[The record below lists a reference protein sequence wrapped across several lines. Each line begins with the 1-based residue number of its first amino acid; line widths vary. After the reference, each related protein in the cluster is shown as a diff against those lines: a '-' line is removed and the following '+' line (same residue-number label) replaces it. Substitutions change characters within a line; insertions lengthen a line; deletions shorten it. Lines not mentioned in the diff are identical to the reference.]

1 MSECPDCSCSD
12 FDKCLQIL
20 NLILDNEAS
29 EDEEIF
35 FKSHIEKCMV
45 CFAHYN
51 VEKQIRQLL
60 KTKLNHHKVPTA
72 LANDIRS
79 KILRE

>member
-1 MSECPDCSCSD
+1 M
-12 FDKCLQIL
+12 
-20 NLILDNEAS
+20 LDNEANPNQ
-29 EDEEIF
+29 EEF
-35 FKSHIEKCMV
+35 FLTHIEKCMV

-60 KTKLNHHKVPTA
+60 KTKLNNKAVPSA

-79 KILRE
+79 KIVS

>member
-12 FDKCLQIL
+12 FDKCLRIL

-29 EDEEIF
+29 EEQEKF
-35 FKSHIEKCMV
+35 FYEHIEKCMV

-51 VEKQIRQLL
+51 VERQIRQLL
-60 KTKLNHHKVPTA
+60 KTKLNQHPVPTA
-72 LANDIRS
+72 LADEIRG
-79 KILRE
+79 KIID

>member
-1 MSECPDCSCSD
+1 M
-12 FDKCLQIL
+12 
-20 NLILDNEAS
+20 LDNEATANQ
-29 EDEEIF
+29 EEF
-35 FKSHIEKCMV
+35 FYTHIEKCMV

-60 KTKLNHHKVPTA
+60 RTKLNNKAVPHA

-79 KILRE
+79 KIVR